1 MNHCPVT
8 ADLDRYLADQDRN
21 DSRGEFIDT
30 KLDEL
35 MESSAEVGS
44 ALDILMGDS
53 DVGSDGNTL
62 FAADMAAV
70 LLASD
75 AAFGAEAVQFFHKL
89 RDRVRD
95 QLRADAESLVD
106 ADLAASEEAA
116 AEARYESQQANREG
130 GMY

>member
-8 ADLDRYLADQDRN
+8 ADLNRYLAEQDRN

-35 MESSAEVGS
+35 MESSAEVSS

-53 DVGSDGNTL
+53 DVGSGGNTL
-62 FAADMAAV
+62 FAGDLAAV

-75 AAFGAEAVQFFHKL
+75 VAFGSEAVQFFYKL
-89 RDRVRD
+89 RERVRD
-95 QLRADAESLVD
+95 QLRSDAETLVD
-106 ADLAASEEAA
+106 EALAESEDAA
-116 AEARYESQQANREG
+116 AEARYEAQQADREQG
-130 GMY
+130 WY

>member
-1 MNHCPVT
+1 MKHCPVT
-8 ADLDRYLADQDRN
+8 ADLDRHLFEQDRN

-35 MESSAEVGS
+35 MESSAEVSS

>member
-8 ADLDRYLADQDRN
+8 ADLDRYLAEQDRN

-75 AAFGAEAVQFFHKL
+75 AAFGYEAVQFFHKL

-95 QLRADAESLVD
+95 QLRADAETLVD

-116 AEARYESQQANREG
+116 AEARYEAQHADRDG

>member
-8 ADLDRYLADQDRN
+8 ADLNRYLAEQDRN

-75 AAFGAEAVQFFHKL
+75 VAFGSEAVQFFYKL
-89 RDRVRD
+89 RERVRD
-95 QLRADAESLVD
+95 QLRSDAETLVD
-106 ADLAASEEAA
+106 EALAESEDAA
-116 AEARYESQQANREG
+116 AEARYEAQQADREQG
-130 GMY
+130 WY

>member
-8 ADLDRYLADQDRN
+8 ADLGRYLADQDRN

>member
-106 ADLAASEEAA
+106 ADLAASEEVA

>member
-8 ADLDRYLADQDRN
+8 ADLDRYLAEQDRN

-89 RDRVRD
+89 RERVRA
-95 QLRADAESLVD
+95 QLRDDAESLVD

-116 AEARYESQQANREG
+116 AEARYESQQAEREG

>member
-21 DSRGEFIDT
+21 DSRAEFIDT

-53 DVGSDGNTL
+53 DVGSDGNSL
-62 FAADMAAV
+62 FAAGMAAV

-75 AAFGAEAVQFFHKL
+75 AAFGTEAVQFFHKL

-95 QLRADAESLVD
+95 QLRGDAESLVD

-116 AEARYESQQANREG
+116 AEARYESRHADHEG

>member
-8 ADLDRYLADQDRN
+8 ADLDRYLAEQDRN

-75 AAFGAEAVQFFHKL
+75 AAFGYEAVQFFHKL

-95 QLRADAESLVD
+95 QLRADAETLVD
-106 ADLAASEEAA
+106 ADLAASEESA
-116 AEARYESQQANREG
+116 AEARYEAQQADREA